1 MRNLQPTLQT
11 NKKTYVTGNVAFVA
25 HGGNMHPSHLDG
37 TMEGT
42 VSANTMSGQHALLR
56 LLFQRALDALLE
68 HFLQDVLVTIVSH
81 HVLVALYPVPSSY
94 LDAIVC
100 F

>member
-1 MRNLQPTLQT
+1 
-11 NKKTYVTGNVAFVA
+11 
-25 HGGNMHPSHLDG
+25 MHPSHLDG

-42 VSANTMSGQHALLR
+42 GSANTMSGQHALLR

-68 HFLQDVLVTIVSH
+68 HFLHDVLVTIVGH
-81 HVLVALYPVPSSY
+81 HVLVALHHVPSSY

-100 F
+100 FKKRSMKVSYSTRRSFPPSTALSCLQ